1 MFKKSLV
8 AIAVLGATAFSA
20 QAFTLPY
27 GNTTDNFVG
36 HALGQRVNQNFAAV
50 QDELNAHAGQIS
62 QNTNKNNTQDNL
74 IKGNTE
80 AIKANGEKITA
91 NANDIAANKTQISQ
105 NTNDIHGLQQKVV
118 ENQMHDVAQD
128 QNIAVNKNNIG
139 KNKQEIA
146 ANKTQISQN
155 TNDIHGLQQKVV
167 ENQMHDVAQDQ
178 NIAVNKNNIGKN
190 KQEIAANKT
199 QIEKNAQAIKNN
211 YAEMKQNFAAMNT
224 RIDDLD
230 EEMKKGFASQ
240 AALAGLF
247 QPYNVGK
254 FNLSVAL
261 GGYESEQAMA
271 LGTGYRFNENF
282 AMKAGIATDVGGFDH
297 LTYNIGANFE
307 W

>member
-27 GNTTDNFVG
+27 DNTTNNTADAAAG
-36 HALGQRVNQNFAAV
+36 WMVNQNFAAV
-50 QDELNAHAGQIS
+50 RNELNAQNQNIAANKTQIEK
-62 QNTNKNNTQDNL
+62 NKQ
-74 IKGNTE
+74 E
-80 AIKANGEKITA
+80 
-91 NANDIAANKTQISQ
+91 IAANKTQISQ
-105 NTNDIHGLQQKVV
+105 NTNDIHSLQQDMV
-118 ENQMHDVAQD
+118 ENEWHDHAQD
-128 QNIAVNKNNIG
+128 QNIDVNKNNIEKNKQEIAANKTQIE

-155 TNDIHGLQQKVV
+155 TNDIHGLQQDMV
-167 ENQMHDVAQDQ
+167 ENEWHDHAQDQ
-178 NIAVNKNNIGKN
+178 NISVNKNNI
-190 KQEIAANKT
+190 
-199 QIEKNAQAIKNN
+199 EKNAEAIKNN

-230 EEMKKGFASQ
+230 DEMKKGFASQ

>member
-20 QAFTLPY
+20 QAFTLPC
-27 GNTTDNFVG
+27 GNTTDNIFG

-50 QDELNAHAGQIS
+50 QDELNAHAG
-62 QNTNKNNTQDNL
+62 
-74 IKGNTE
+74 
-80 AIKANGEKITA
+80 
-91 NANDIAANKTQISQ
+91 
-105 NTNDIHGLQQKVV
+105 
-118 ENQMHDVAQD
+118 
-128 QNIAVNKNNIG
+128 
-139 KNKQEIA
+139 
-146 ANKTQISQN
+146 QISQN

>member
-1 MFKKSLV
+1 MFKKSIIAV
-8 AIAVLGATAFSA
+8 AVLGAATFSA
-20 QAFTLPY
+20 QAAFTLPHD
-27 GNTTDNFVG
+27 NTTNTQA
-36 HALGQRVNQNFAAV
+36 HAAAGWMVNENFAAV
-50 QDELNAHAGQIS
+50 KKEVNTQAGKIE
-62 QNTNKNNTQDNL
+62 QNTK
-74 IKGNTE
+74 
-80 AIKANGEKITA
+80 
-91 NANDIAANKTQISQ
+91 DIAANKGAIKSNSDRIS
-105 NTNDIHGLQQKVV
+105 NLGNLVS
-118 ENQMHDVAQD
+118 DVNIKAIEANMKGDSANNKAD
-128 QNIAVNKNNIG
+128 QNKKDIA
-139 KNKQEIA
+139 
-146 ANKTQISQN
+146 
-155 TNDIHGLQQKVV
+155 
-167 ENQMHDVAQDQ
+167 
-178 NIAVNKNNIGKN
+178 
-190 KQEIAANKT
+190 
-199 QIEKNAQAIKNN
+199 KNAETIAKN
-211 YAEMKQNFAAMNT
+211 YTEMKNNFAAMNS

>member
-27 GNTTDNFVG
+27 DNTTNNTADSAAG
-36 HALGQRVNQNFAAV
+36 WMVNQNFAAV
-50 QDELNAHAGQIS
+50 RNELNA
-62 QNTNKNNTQDNL
+62 QNQN
-74 IKGNTE
+74 
-80 AIKANGEKITA
+80 
-91 NANDIAANKTQISQ
+91 IAANKTQIEKNTTQISQ
-105 NTNDIHGLQQKVV
+105 NTNDIHGLQQDMV
-118 ENQMHDVAQD
+118 ENEWYNHAQD
-128 QNIAVNKNNIG
+128 QNIGVNKNNI
-139 KNKQEIA
+139 
-146 ANKTQISQN
+146 
-155 TNDIHGLQQKVV
+155 
-167 ENQMHDVAQDQ
+167 
-178 NIAVNKNNIGKN
+178 
-190 KQEIAANKT
+190 
-199 QIEKNAQAIKNN
+199 EKNAEAIKNN

-230 EEMKKGFASQ
+230 DEMKKGFASQ

-247 QPYNVGK
+247 QPYNVSK

>member
-20 QAFTLPY
+20 QAFTIPY
-27 GNTTDNFVG
+27 NNAADSAAGWM
-36 HALGQRVNQNFAAV
+36 VNENFAAV
-50 QDELNAHAGQIS
+50 QGELNAQK
-62 QNTNKNNTQDNL
+62 QN
-74 IKGNTE
+74 
-80 AIKANGEKITA
+80 
-91 NANDIAANKTQISQ
+91 IAANKTQIEKNTTQISQ
-105 NTNDIHGLQQKVV
+105 NTNDIHGLQQNMVKN
-118 ENQMHDVAQD
+118 EWHDNAQD
-128 QNIAVNKNNIG
+128 QNIGVNKNNIE
-139 KNKQEIA
+139 KNKQ
-146 ANKTQISQN
+146 N
-155 TNDIHGLQQKVV
+155 
-167 ENQMHDVAQDQ
+167 
-178 NIAVNKNNIGKN
+178 
-190 KQEIAANKT
+190 IAANKT
-199 QIEKNAQAIKNN
+199 QIEKNAEAIKNN

>member
-1 MFKKSLV
+1 MFKKSFL
-8 AIAVLGATAFSA
+8 AIAVLGATTFSA
-20 QAFTLPY
+20 QAFTLPHN
-27 GNTTDNFVG
+27 NTTNPNADAAAGWMVNDNFS
-36 HALGQRVNQNFAAV
+36 AVNK
-50 QDELNAHAGQIS
+50 ELNS
-62 QNTNKNNTQDNL
+62 QQ
-74 IKGNTE
+74 
-80 AIKANGEKITA
+80 EKIELNKDA
-91 NANDIAANKTQISQ
+91 IAANKDAISANKNAIDLGNRVNNVQNQQIGQLQSQ
-105 NTNDIHGLQQKVV
+105 NVT
-118 ENQMHDVAQD
+118 QD
-128 QNIAVNKNNIG
+128 KN
-139 KNKQEIA
+139 IA
-146 ANKTQISQN
+146 ANK
-155 TNDIHGLQQKVV
+155 D
-167 ENQMHDVAQDQ
+167 A
-178 NIAVNKNNIGKN
+178 
-190 KQEIAANKT
+190 IAANKDAIAANAET
-199 QIEKNAQAIKNN
+199 IAKNYTEMKNN
-211 YAEMKQNFAAMNT
+211 FTAVNQ

>member
-1 MFKKSLV
+1 MFNKSIITV
-8 AIAVLGATAFSA
+8 AVLGAATFSA
-20 QAFTLPY
+20 NSASLEEVRVIA
-27 GNTTDNFVG
+27 TTAQNNAA
-36 HALGQRVNQNFAAV
+36 HALIQN
-50 QDELNAHAGQIS
+50 S
-62 QNTNKNNTQDNL
+62 TQDKN
-74 IKGNTE
+74 
-80 AIKANGEKITA
+80 ITA
-91 NANDIAANKTQISQ
+91 NKDAIAANKDAISANKDAIDLGNRVNNVQNQQIGQLQSQ
-105 NTNDIHGLQQKVV
+105 NVT
-118 ENQMHDVAQD
+118 QD
-128 QNIAVNKNNIG
+128 KN
-139 KNKQEIA
+139 IA
-146 ANKTQISQN
+146 ANK
-155 TNDIHGLQQKVV
+155 D
-167 ENQMHDVAQDQ
+167 A
-178 NIAVNKNNIGKN
+178 
-190 KQEIAANKT
+190 IAANKDAIAANT
-199 QIEKNAQAIKNN
+199 ETIAKNYTEMKNN
-211 YAEMKQNFAAMNT
+211 FTAVNQ

>member
-27 GNTTDNFVG
+27 DNTTNNTADAAAG
-36 HALGQRVNQNFAAV
+36 WMVNHNFAAV
-50 QDELNAHAGQIS
+50 RNELNA
-62 QNTNKNNTQDNL
+62 
-74 IKGNTE
+74 
-80 AIKANGEKITA
+80 
-91 NANDIAANKTQISQ
+91 QISQ
-105 NTNDIHGLQQKVV
+105 NTNDIHGLQQDMV
-118 ENQMHDVAQD
+118 ENEWHDHAQD
-128 QNIAVNKNNIG
+128 QNIGVNKNNIEKNKQEIAANKTQIE

-155 TNDIHGLQQKVV
+155 TNDIHGLQQDMV
-167 ENQMHDVAQDQ
+167 ENEWHDHAQDQ
-178 NIAVNKNNIGKN
+178 NIGVNKNNI
-190 KQEIAANKT
+190 
-199 QIEKNAQAIKNN
+199 EKNAEAIKNN

-230 EEMKKGFASQ
+230 DEMKKGFASQ

>member
-1 MFKKSLV
+1 MFKKSFL
-8 AIAVLGATAFSA
+8 AIAVLGATTFSA
-20 QAFTLPY
+20 QAFTLPHN
-27 GNTTDNFVG
+27 NTTNPNADAAAGWMVNDNFS
-36 HALGQRVNQNFAAV
+36 AVNK
-50 QDELNAHAGQIS
+50 ELNS
-62 QNTNKNNTQDNL
+62 QQ
-74 IKGNTE
+74 
-80 AIKANGEKITA
+80 EKIELNKDA
-91 NANDIAANKTQISQ
+91 IAANKDAISANKNAIDLGNRVNNVQNQQIGQLQSQ
-105 NTNDIHGLQQKVV
+105 NVTQDRNI
-118 ENQMHDVAQD
+118 VA
-128 QNIAVNKNNIG
+128 NKDA
-139 KNKQEIA
+139 IA
-146 ANKTQISQN
+146 ANK
-155 TNDIHGLQQKVV
+155 D
-167 ENQMHDVAQDQ
+167 A
-178 NIAVNKNNIGKN
+178 
-190 KQEIAANKT
+190 IAANAET
-199 QIEKNAQAIKNN
+199 IAKNYTEMKNN
-211 YAEMKQNFAAMNT
+211 FTAVNQ

>member
-1 MFKKSLV
+1 MFNKSIITV
-8 AIAVLGATAFSA
+8 AVLGAATFSA
-20 QAFTLPY
+20 NSASLEEVRVIA
-27 GNTTDNFVG
+27 TTAQNNAA
-36 HALGQRVNQNFAAV
+36 HALIQN
-50 QDELNAHAGQIS
+50 S
-62 QNTNKNNTQDNL
+62 TQDKN
-74 IKGNTE
+74 
-80 AIKANGEKITA
+80 
-91 NANDIAANKTQISQ
+91 IAANKDAIDLGNRVNNVQNQQIGQLQSQ
-105 NTNDIHGLQQKVV
+105 NVT
-118 ENQMHDVAQD
+118 QD
-128 QNIAVNKNNIG
+128 KN
-139 KNKQEIA
+139 IA
-146 ANKTQISQN
+146 ANK
-155 TNDIHGLQQKVV
+155 D
-167 ENQMHDVAQDQ
+167 A
-178 NIAVNKNNIGKN
+178 
-190 KQEIAANKT
+190 IAANKDAISANKDAISANKDAIDLGNRVNNVQNQQIGQLQSQNVT
-199 QIEKNAQAIKNN
+199 QDKNIAANKDAIAANKDAIAANTETIAKNYTEMKNN
-211 YAEMKQNFAAMNT
+211 FTAVNQ

>member
-1 MFKKSLV
+1 MFKKSFL
-8 AIAVLGATAFSA
+8 AIAVLGATTFSA
-20 QAFTLPY
+20 QAFTLPHN
-27 GNTTDNFVG
+27 NTTNPNADAAAGWMVNANFS
-36 HALGQRVNQNFAAV
+36 AVNK
-50 QDELNAHAGQIS
+50 ELNS
-62 QNTNKNNTQDNL
+62 QQ
-74 IKGNTE
+74 
-80 AIKANGEKITA
+80 EKIELNKDA
-91 NANDIAANKTQISQ
+91 IAANKDAIDLGNRVNNVQNQQIGQLQSQ
-105 NTNDIHGLQQKVV
+105 NVT
-118 ENQMHDVAQD
+118 QD
-128 QNIAVNKNNIG
+128 KN
-139 KNKQEIA
+139 IA
-146 ANKTQISQN
+146 ANK
-155 TNDIHGLQQKVV
+155 D
-167 ENQMHDVAQDQ
+167 A
-178 NIAVNKNNIGKN
+178 
-190 KQEIAANKT
+190 IAANT
-199 QIEKNAQAIKNN
+199 ETIAKNYTEMKNN
-211 YAEMKQNFAAMNT
+211 FTAVNQ

>member
-27 GNTTDNFVG
+27 DNTTNSTADAAAG
-36 HALGQRVNQNFAAV
+36 WMVNQNFAAV
-50 QDELNAHAGQIS
+50 RNELNAQD
-62 QNTNKNNTQDNL
+62 QNIDVNKNN
-74 IKGNTE
+74 I
-80 AIKANGEKITA
+80 EK
-91 NANDIAANKTQISQ
+91 NKQNIAANKTQIDKNTTQISQ
-105 NTNDIHGLQQKVV
+105 NTNDIHGLQQDMV
-118 ENQMHDVAQD
+118 ENEWHDHAQD
-128 QNIAVNKNNIG
+128 QNISVNKNNI
-139 KNKQEIA
+139 
-146 ANKTQISQN
+146 
-155 TNDIHGLQQKVV
+155 
-167 ENQMHDVAQDQ
+167 
-178 NIAVNKNNIGKN
+178 
-190 KQEIAANKT
+190 
-199 QIEKNAQAIKNN
+199 EKNAEAIKNN

-230 EEMKKGFASQ
+230 DEMKKGFASQ

>member
-27 GNTTDNFVG
+27 DNTTTNTADSAAG
-36 HALGQRVNQNFAAV
+36 WMVNQNFAAV
-50 QDELNAHAGQIS
+50 RNELNA
-62 QNTNKNNTQDNL
+62 QNQN
-74 IKGNTE
+74 
-80 AIKANGEKITA
+80 
-91 NANDIAANKTQISQ
+91 IAANKTQIEKNTTQISQ
-105 NTNDIHGLQQKVV
+105 NTNDIHGLQQDMV
-118 ENQMHDVAQD
+118 ENEWHDHAQD
-128 QNIAVNKNNIG
+128 QNIGVNKNNI
-139 KNKQEIA
+139 
-146 ANKTQISQN
+146 
-155 TNDIHGLQQKVV
+155 
-167 ENQMHDVAQDQ
+167 
-178 NIAVNKNNIGKN
+178 
-190 KQEIAANKT
+190 
-199 QIEKNAQAIKNN
+199 EKNAEAIKNN

-230 EEMKKGFASQ
+230 DEMKKGFASQ

>member
-27 GNTTDNFVG
+27 DNTTNNTADAAAG
-36 HALGQRVNQNFAAV
+36 WMVNQNFAAV
-50 QDELNAHAGQIS
+50 RNELNA
-62 QNTNKNNTQDNL
+62 QNQN
-74 IKGNTE
+74 
-80 AIKANGEKITA
+80 
-91 NANDIAANKTQISQ
+91 IAANKTQISQ
-105 NTNDIHGLQQKVV
+105 NTNDIHGLQQDMV
-118 ENQMHDVAQD
+118 ENEWHDHAQD
-128 QNIAVNKNNIG
+128 QNISVNKNNI
-139 KNKQEIA
+139 
-146 ANKTQISQN
+146 
-155 TNDIHGLQQKVV
+155 
-167 ENQMHDVAQDQ
+167 
-178 NIAVNKNNIGKN
+178 
-190 KQEIAANKT
+190 
-199 QIEKNAQAIKNN
+199 EKNAEAIKNN

-230 EEMKKGFASQ
+230 DEMKKGFASQ

>member
-1 MFKKSLV
+1 M
-8 AIAVLGATAFSA
+8 
-20 QAFTLPY
+20 
-27 GNTTDNFVG
+27 
-36 HALGQRVNQNFAAV
+36 
-50 QDELNAHAGQIS
+50 
-62 QNTNKNNTQDNL
+62 
-74 IKGNTE
+74 
-80 AIKANGEKITA
+80 
-91 NANDIAANKTQISQ
+91 
-105 NTNDIHGLQQKVV
+105 V
-118 ENQMHDVAQD
+118 ENEWHDHAQD
-128 QNIAVNKNNIG
+128 QNIGVNKNNIE
-139 KNKQEIA
+139 KNKQ
-146 ANKTQISQN
+146 N
-155 TNDIHGLQQKVV
+155 
-167 ENQMHDVAQDQ
+167 
-178 NIAVNKNNIGKN
+178 
-190 KQEIAANKT
+190 IAANKT
-199 QIEKNAQAIKNN
+199 QIEKNAEAIKNN

>member
-1 MFKKSLV
+1 MFNKSIITV
-8 AIAVLGATAFSA
+8 AVLGAATFSA
-20 QAFTLPY
+20 NSASLEEVRVIA
-27 GNTTDNFVG
+27 TTAQNNAA
-36 HALGQRVNQNFAAV
+36 HALIQN
-50 QDELNAHAGQIS
+50 S
-62 QNTNKNNTQDNL
+62 TQDKN
-74 IKGNTE
+74 
-80 AIKANGEKITA
+80 ITA
-91 NANDIAANKTQISQ
+91 NKDAIAANKDAISANKDAIDLGNRVNNVQNQQIGQLQSQ
-105 NTNDIHGLQQKVV
+105 NVT
-118 ENQMHDVAQD
+118 QD
-128 QNIAVNKNNIG
+128 KN
-139 KNKQEIA
+139 IA
-146 ANKTQISQN
+146 ANK
-155 TNDIHGLQQKVV
+155 D
-167 ENQMHDVAQDQ
+167 A
-178 NIAVNKNNIGKN
+178 
-190 KQEIAANKT
+190 IAANT
-199 QIEKNAQAIKNN
+199 ETIAKNYTEMKNN
-211 YAEMKQNFAAMNT
+211 FTAVNQ

>member
-27 GNTTDNFVG
+27 DNTTNNTADSAAG
-36 HALGQRVNQNFAAV
+36 WMVNQNFAAV
-50 QDELNAHAGQIS
+50 RNELNAS
-62 QNTNKNNTQDNL
+62 NQN
-74 IKGNTE
+74 
-80 AIKANGEKITA
+80 
-91 NANDIAANKTQISQ
+91 IAANKTQIEKNTTQISQ
-105 NTNDIHGLQQKVV
+105 NTNDIHGLQQDMV
-118 ENQMHDVAQD
+118 ENEWHDHAQD
-128 QNIAVNKNNIG
+128 QNIGVNKNNI
-139 KNKQEIA
+139 
-146 ANKTQISQN
+146 
-155 TNDIHGLQQKVV
+155 
-167 ENQMHDVAQDQ
+167 
-178 NIAVNKNNIGKN
+178 
-190 KQEIAANKT
+190 
-199 QIEKNAQAIKNN
+199 EKNAEAIKNN

-230 EEMKKGFASQ
+230 DEMKKGFASQ

>member
-20 QAFTLPY
+20 QAFTLH
-27 GNTTDNFVG
+27 NTTNDTADSAAG
-36 HALGQRVNQNFAAV
+36 WMVNHNFAAV
-50 QDELNAHAGQIS
+50 RNELNAQNQNIATNKTQIS
-62 QNTNKNNTQDNL
+62 QNTND
-74 IKGNTE
+74 
-80 AIKANGEKITA
+80 
-91 NANDIAANKTQISQ
+91 TQISQ
-105 NTNDIHGLQQKVV
+105 NTNDIHGLQQDMV
-118 ENQMHDVAQD
+118 ENEWHDHAQD
-128 QNIAVNKNNIG
+128 QNISVNKNNI
-139 KNKQEIA
+139 
-146 ANKTQISQN
+146 
-155 TNDIHGLQQKVV
+155 
-167 ENQMHDVAQDQ
+167 
-178 NIAVNKNNIGKN
+178 
-190 KQEIAANKT
+190 
-199 QIEKNAQAIKNN
+199 EKNAEAIKNN

-230 EEMKKGFASQ
+230 DEMKKGFASQ

>member
-1 MFKKSLV
+1 MFKKSI
-8 AIAVLGATAFSA
+8 IAVAVFGAATFSA
-20 QAFTLPY
+20 QAAFNLPY
-27 GNTTDNFVG
+27 EHSQQQNNQWTAASQKVDKNFEAVKNEFDKINN
-36 HALGQRVNQNFAAV
+36 ALNSTPNQYDAQRW
-50 QDELNAHAGQIS
+50 DDG
-62 QNTNKNNTQDNL
+62 
-74 IKGNTE
+74 
-80 AIKANGEKITA
+80 ITA
-91 NANDIAANKTQISQ
+91 NKDQIAANKGQIAANKDQ
-105 NTNDIHGLQQKVV
+105 IAANKGQIAANKDQIKNNTNDIHDLQQKAVENALHDKNQDQNIGVNANNIEKNQQAIAANKDQIKNNTNDIHGLQQQAV
-118 ENQMHDVAQD
+118 ENALHDKNQD
-128 QNIAVNKNNIG
+128 QNIGVNANNIE
-139 KNKQEIA
+139 KNQQAIA
-146 ANKTQISQN
+146 ANYK
-155 TNDIHGLQQKVV
+155 
-167 ENQMHDVAQDQ
+167 
-178 NIAVNKNNIGKN
+178 
-190 KQEIAANKT
+190 
-199 QIEKNAQAIKNN
+199 
-211 YAEMKQNFAAMNT
+211 EMKNNFAAVNS

>member
-1 MFKKSLV
+1 MFNKSIITV
-8 AIAVLGATAFSA
+8 AVLGAATFSA
-20 QAFTLPY
+20 NSASLEEVRVIATTAQNNAAHALIQ
-27 GNTTDNFVG
+27 NTT
-36 HALGQRVNQNFAAV
+36 
-50 QDELNAHAGQIS
+50 QD
-62 QNTNKNNTQDNL
+62 K
-74 IKGNTE
+74 K
-80 AIKANGEKITA
+80 
-91 NANDIAANKTQISQ
+91 IAANKNQIDEVRVIATTAQNNAAHALIQNSTQ
-105 NTNDIHGLQQKVV
+105 DK
-118 ENQMHDVAQD
+118 
-128 QNIAVNKNNIG
+128 NITANKDA
-139 KNKQEIA
+139 IA
-146 ANKTQISQN
+146 ANKDAISANKDAISANKDAIDLGNRVNNVQNQQIGQLQSQN
-155 TNDIHGLQQKVV
+155 VT
-167 ENQMHDVAQDQ
+167 QD
-178 NIAVNKNNIGKN
+178 KN
-190 KQEIAANKT
+190 IAANKDAIAANKDAIAANT
-199 QIEKNAQAIKNN
+199 ETIAKNYTEMKNN
-211 YAEMKQNFAAMNT
+211 FTAVNQ

>member
-1 MFKKSLV
+1 MFKKSI
-8 AIAVLGATAFSA
+8 IAVAVFGAATFSA
-20 QAFTLPY
+20 QAAFNLPY
-27 GNTTDNFVG
+27 EHSQQQNNQWTAASQKVDKNFEAVKNEFDKINN
-36 HALGQRVNQNFAAV
+36 ALNSTPNQYDAQRW
-50 QDELNAHAGQIS
+50 DDG
-62 QNTNKNNTQDNL
+62 
-74 IKGNTE
+74 
-80 AIKANGEKITA
+80 ITA
-91 NANDIAANKTQISQ
+91 NKDQIAANKGQIAANKDQ
-105 NTNDIHGLQQKVV
+105 IKNNTNDIHDLQQKAVENALHDKNQDQNIGVNANNIEKNQQAIAANKDQIKNNTNDIHGLQQQAV
-118 ENQMHDVAQD
+118 ENALHDKNQD
-128 QNIAVNKNNIG
+128 QNIGVNANNIE
-139 KNKQEIA
+139 KNQQAIA
-146 ANKTQISQN
+146 ANYK
-155 TNDIHGLQQKVV
+155 
-167 ENQMHDVAQDQ
+167 
-178 NIAVNKNNIGKN
+178 
-190 KQEIAANKT
+190 
-199 QIEKNAQAIKNN
+199 
-211 YAEMKQNFAAMNT
+211 EMKNNFAAVNS

>member
-1 MFKKSLV
+1 MIESGNRSVMQERLKLPGMRWSVESAQFVLTFKCKYDSNLWESVVVLTAATYFV
-8 AIAVLGATAFSA
+8 AMRQQGLPLAPPLPEIQYIPLFFNTLLIAVLGATAFSA
-20 QAFTLPY
+20 QAFTIPY
-27 GNTTDNFVG
+27 NNTTNNAADSAAG
-36 HALGQRVNQNFAAV
+36 WMVNKNFAAV
-50 QDELNAHAGQIS
+50 QGELNAQE
-62 QNTNKNNTQDNL
+62 QN
-74 IKGNTE
+74 
-80 AIKANGEKITA
+80 
-91 NANDIAANKTQISQ
+91 
-105 NTNDIHGLQQKVV
+105 
-118 ENQMHDVAQD
+118 
-128 QNIAVNKNNIG
+128 
-139 KNKQEIA
+139 
-146 ANKTQISQN
+146 
-155 TNDIHGLQQKVV
+155 
-167 ENQMHDVAQDQ
+167 
-178 NIAVNKNNIGKN
+178 
-190 KQEIAANKT
+190 IAANKT
-199 QIEKNAQAIKNN
+199 QIEKNAEAIKNN

>member
-20 QAFTLPY
+20 QAFTLPND
-27 GNTTDNFVG
+27 NTTNNIADSAAG
-36 HALGQRVNQNFAAV
+36 WMVNQNFAAV
-50 QDELNAHAGQIS
+50 RNELNA
-62 QNTNKNNTQDNL
+62 QNQN
-74 IKGNTE
+74 
-80 AIKANGEKITA
+80 
-91 NANDIAANKTQISQ
+91 IAANKTQIEKNTTQISQ
-105 NTNDIHGLQQKVV
+105 NTNDIHGLQQDMV
-118 ENQMHDVAQD
+118 ENEWHDHAQD
-128 QNIAVNKNNIG
+128 QNIGVNKNNI
-139 KNKQEIA
+139 
-146 ANKTQISQN
+146 
-155 TNDIHGLQQKVV
+155 
-167 ENQMHDVAQDQ
+167 
-178 NIAVNKNNIGKN
+178 
-190 KQEIAANKT
+190 
-199 QIEKNAQAIKNN
+199 EKNAEAIKNN

-230 EEMKKGFASQ
+230 DEMKKGFASQ

>member
-1 MFKKSLV
+1 MFNKSIITV
-8 AIAVLGATAFSA
+8 AVLGAATFSA
-20 QAFTLPY
+20 NSASIEEVRVIA
-27 GNTTDNFVG
+27 TTAQNNAA
-36 HALGQRVNQNFAAV
+36 HALIQN
-50 QDELNAHAGQIS
+50 S
-62 QNTNKNNTQDNL
+62 TQDKN
-74 IKGNTE
+74 
-80 AIKANGEKITA
+80 
-91 NANDIAANKTQISQ
+91 IAANKNQIDEVRVIATTAQNNAAHALIQNSTQDKNITANKDAISANKDAIDLGNRVNNVQNQQIGQLQSQ
-105 NTNDIHGLQQKVV
+105 NVT
-118 ENQMHDVAQD
+118 QD
-128 QNIAVNKNNIG
+128 KN
-139 KNKQEIA
+139 IA
-146 ANKTQISQN
+146 ANK
-155 TNDIHGLQQKVV
+155 D
-167 ENQMHDVAQDQ
+167 A
-178 NIAVNKNNIGKN
+178 
-190 KQEIAANKT
+190 IAANKDAIAANAET
-199 QIEKNAQAIKNN
+199 IAKNYTEMKNN
-211 YAEMKQNFAAMNT
+211 FTAVNQ

>member
-27 GNTTDNFVG
+27 DNTTNNTADSAAG
-36 HALGQRVNQNFAAV
+36 WMVNQNFAAV
-50 QDELNAHAGQIS
+50 RNELNA
-62 QNTNKNNTQDNL
+62 QNQN
-74 IKGNTE
+74 
-80 AIKANGEKITA
+80 
-91 NANDIAANKTQISQ
+91 IAANKTQISQ
-105 NTNDIHGLQQKVV
+105 NTNDIHGLQQDMV
-118 ENQMHDVAQD
+118 ENEWHDHAQD
-128 QNIAVNKNNIG
+128 QNIGVNKNNI
-139 KNKQEIA
+139 
-146 ANKTQISQN
+146 
-155 TNDIHGLQQKVV
+155 
-167 ENQMHDVAQDQ
+167 
-178 NIAVNKNNIGKN
+178 
-190 KQEIAANKT
+190 
-199 QIEKNAQAIKNN
+199 EKNAEAIKNN

-230 EEMKKGFASQ
+230 DEMKKGFASQ

>member
-27 GNTTDNFVG
+27 DNT
-36 HALGQRVNQNFAAV
+36 
-50 QDELNAHAGQIS
+50 
-62 QNTNKNNTQDNL
+62 
-74 IKGNTE
+74 
-80 AIKANGEKITA
+80 
-91 NANDIAANKTQISQ
+91 TQISQ
-105 NTNDIHGLQQKVV
+105 NTNDIHGLQQDMVKN
-118 ENQMHDVAQD
+118 EWHDHAQD
-128 QNIAVNKNNIG
+128 QNISVNKNNI
-139 KNKQEIA
+139 
-146 ANKTQISQN
+146 
-155 TNDIHGLQQKVV
+155 
-167 ENQMHDVAQDQ
+167 
-178 NIAVNKNNIGKN
+178 
-190 KQEIAANKT
+190 
-199 QIEKNAQAIKNN
+199 EKNAEAIKNN

-230 EEMKKGFASQ
+230 DEMKKGFASQ

>member
-27 GNTTDNFVG
+27 DNTTNNTADAAAG
-36 HALGQRVNQNFAAV
+36 WMVNQNFAAV
-50 QDELNAHAGQIS
+50 RNELNA
-62 QNTNKNNTQDNL
+62 QNQN
-74 IKGNTE
+74 
-80 AIKANGEKITA
+80 
-91 NANDIAANKTQISQ
+91 IAANKTQIDKNTTQISQ
-105 NTNDIHGLQQKVV
+105 NTNDIHGLQQDMVDN
-118 ENQMHDVAQD
+118 EWHDHAQD
-128 QNIAVNKNNIG
+128 QNIDVNKNNIE
-139 KNKQEIA
+139 KNKQNIA
-146 ANKTQISQN
+146 ANKTQIDKNTTQISQN
-155 TNDIHGLQQKVV
+155 TNDIHGLQQDMVDN
-167 ENQMHDVAQDQ
+167 EWHDHAQDQ
-178 NIAVNKNNIGKN
+178 NISVNKNNI
-190 KQEIAANKT
+190 
-199 QIEKNAQAIKNN
+199 EKNAEAIKNN

-230 EEMKKGFASQ
+230 DEMKKGFASQ

>member
-27 GNTTDNFVG
+27 DNTTNNTADSAAG
-36 HALGQRVNQNFAAV
+36 WMVNQNFAAV
-50 QDELNAHAGQIS
+50 RNELNA
-62 QNTNKNNTQDNL
+62 QN
-74 IKGNTE
+74 
-80 AIKANGEKITA
+80 
-91 NANDIAANKTQISQ
+91 Q
-105 NTNDIHGLQQKVV
+105 N
-118 ENQMHDVAQD
+118 
-128 QNIAVNKNNIG
+128 
-139 KNKQEIA
+139 
-146 ANKTQISQN
+146 
-155 TNDIHGLQQKVV
+155 
-167 ENQMHDVAQDQ
+167 
-178 NIAVNKNNIGKN
+178 
-190 KQEIAANKT
+190 IAANKT
-199 QIEKNAQAIKNN
+199 QIEKNTTQISQSTNDIHGLQQDMVENEWHDHAQDQNIGVNKNNIEKNAEAIKNN

-230 EEMKKGFASQ
+230 DEMKKGFASQ

>member
-1 MFKKSLV
+1 MFNKSIIAV
-8 AIAVLGATAFSA
+8 AVLGAATFSA
-20 QAFTLPY
+20 QAAFNLPY
-27 GNTTDNFVG
+27 EHSQQQNNQWTAASQKVDKNFEAVKNEFDKINNALNSTPTQNDAQRWDNG
-36 HALGQRVNQNFAAV
+36 
-50 QDELNAHAGQIS
+50 
-62 QNTNKNNTQDNL
+62 
-74 IKGNTE
+74 
-80 AIKANGEKITA
+80 ITA
-91 NANDIAANKTQISQ
+91 NRDQIAANK
-105 NTNDIHGLQQKVV
+105 D
-118 ENQMHDVAQD
+118 A
-128 QNIAVNKNNIG
+128 
-139 KNKQEIA
+139 IA
-146 ANKTQISQN
+146 ANKDAIDLGNRVNNVQNQQIGQLQSQN
-155 TNDIHGLQQKVV
+155 VT
-167 ENQMHDVAQDQ
+167 QD
-178 NIAVNKNNIGKN
+178 NN
-190 KQEIAANKT
+190 IAANKDAIAANKDAIAANT
-199 QIEKNAQAIKNN
+199 ETIAKNYTEMKNN
-211 YAEMKQNFAAMNT
+211 FTAVNQ